1 MVEEVIT
8 SGAEPSYRVF
18 FGSTEAPIYPEHALL
33 DADAE
38 RVSRDPVEQLRLWR
52 FAPAEQ
58 FRSFLTFEK
67 LNQPL
72 ASTVYSY
79 LASRTRLLEY
89 QFKPALKLLDNPY
102 SRILIAD
109 EVGLGK
115 TIEAGI
121 ILTELHARQS
131 LNRVLITCPSALR
144 PKWKDEMRRRFDWDF
159 DVLARGRAA
168 SPPCRL
174 SRSPRPAASHHR
186 VARGTSQCRDAGDAA
201 DRTP

>member
-1 MVEEVIT
+1 M
-8 SGAEPSYRVF
+8 
-18 FGSTEAPIYPEHALL
+18 L

-115 TIEAGI
+115 TIEAGHHPDGAPCSPVPQPRPHHVSQRAPTQVERRDAAP
-121 ILTELHARQS
+121 LRLGLRCPRSGAELRAPLADS
-131 LNRVLITCPSALR
+131 
-144 PKWKDEMRRRFDWDF
+144 
-159 DVLARGRAA
+159 LARPGRPLRIIA
-168 SPPCRL
+168 SL
-174 SRSPRPAASHHR
+174 EGA
-186 VARGTSQCRDAGDAA
+186 SQCQDAGDAA